1 MDKSTHM
8 TPKSVDFV
16 FTDLQNSKAER
27 LADKVYENL
36 FHAIVTGMI
45 SAGTKLPSENVLAKE
60 FEVSRPVL
68 REALDKLRDDGLIS
82 SVRGSGNYVQNAV
95 GARVDGTPSDEADRD
110 ALERI
115 GDLLSGI
122 ELRLIIEPQAAYLA
136 AKRRGPSD
144 VERMR
149 AALDRFDDAM
159 KQNAILHHHDYA
171 FHEAVATATCN
182 QRIVQ
187 TLKSL
192 EYDVTRSVNLMR
204 FLVQFQPLV
213 RTEAV
218 QAEHEEIFRHI
229 EAGAATKAKRAMR
242 NHIEHARI
250 RMMSN
255 RPGF

>member
-1 MDKSTHM
+1 MSSNFT
-8 TPKSVDFV
+8 DFV
-16 FTDLQNSKAER
+16 VTDLQNSKAER

-45 SAGTKLPSENVLAKE
+45 TAGMKLPSENELSKH

-95 GARVDGTPSDEADRD
+95 GLWIDGTSSDGAGRD
-110 ALERI
+110 ALEHI

-122 ELRLIIEPQAAYLA
+122 ELRLIVEPQAAYLA

-149 AALDRFDDAM
+149 AALDRFNEAM

-171 FHEAVATATCN
+171 FHEAVAAATCN
-182 QRIVQ
+182 QRILQ

-192 EYDVTRSVNLMR
+192 EYDVTHSVNLMR
-204 FLVQFQPLV
+204 FLGQFQPLV
-213 RTEAV
+213 RTGAV
-218 QAEHEEIFRHI
+218 QAEHEEIFRNI
-229 EAGAATKAKRAMR
+229 ETGAATRAKRAMR
-242 NHIEHARI
+242 NHIEHARV
-250 RMMSN
+250 RMLSN
-255 RPGF
+255 RPGFEG

>member
-1 MDKSTHM
+1 MSNRST
-8 TPKSVDFV
+8 DFV
-16 FTDLQNSKAER
+16 VADLHNSKTER
-27 LADKVYENL
+27 LADRVYENL

-45 SAGTKLPSENVLAKE
+45 AAGAKLPSENDLAGQ

-68 REALDKLRDDGLIS
+68 REALDKLRDDGLIA

-95 GARVDGTPSDEADRD
+95 AARVDGKPSDDADRD

-115 GDLLSGI
+115 GDVLSGI

-149 AALDRFDDAM
+149 AALDRFDEAM

-171 FHEAVATATCN
+171 FHEAIATATCN
-182 QRIVQ
+182 LRIVQ

-204 FLVQFQPLV
+204 FLVQFQPLI
-213 RTEAV
+213 RNDAV
-218 QAEHEEIFRHI
+218 QAEHGEIFRHI

>member
-1 MDKSTHM
+1 MPTKTADIL
-8 TPKSVDFV
+8 VA
-16 FTDLQNSKAER
+16 DLPNNKGER
-27 LADKVYENL
+27 LSERVYENL

-45 SAGTKLPSENVLAKE
+45 SAGAKLPSENELAKQ

-82 SVRGSGNYVQNAV
+82 SVRGSGNYVLNAL
-95 GARVDGTPSDEADRD
+95 GARVDGVPSDEADRD
-110 ALERI
+110 ALQRI
-115 GDLLSGI
+115 GDLLAGI
-122 ELRLIIEPQAAYLA
+122 ELRMIVEPQAAYLA

-144 VERMR
+144 IESMR
-149 AALDRFDDAM
+149 AALDRFDQAM
-159 KQNAILHHHDYA
+159 RQDAILHHHDYA
-171 FHEAVATATCN
+171 FHEAIATATCN
-182 QRIVQ
+182 ARIVQ

-204 FLVQFQPLV
+204 FLVQFQPFI
-213 RTEAV
+213 RNEAV
-218 QAEHEEIFRHI
+218 RDEHEEIFRHI

>member
-1 MDKSTHM
+1 MDRPAKEAK
-8 TPKSVDFV
+8 PDFV
-16 FTDLQNSKAER
+16 FTDLQGNRTER

-45 SAGTKLPSENVLAKE
+45 IAGTRLPSENQLARE
-60 FEVSRPVL
+60 FDVSRPVL
-68 REALDKLRDDGLIS
+68 REALDRLRADGLVS

-95 GARVDGTPSDEADRD
+95 GAKAPGKESDGVDRD

-115 GDLLSGI
+115 GDLLNGI
-122 ELRLIIEPQAAYLA
+122 ELRLIVEPEAAYLA

-149 AALDRFDDAM
+149 AALDRFSNAVR
-159 KQNAILHHHDYA
+159 QNAILHHHDYA
-171 FHEAVATATCN
+171 FHEAVAAATSN
-182 QRIVQ
+182 QRIVH

-192 EYDVTRSVNLMR
+192 EYDVTRSVSLMR

-213 RTEAV
+213 RIDAV
-218 QAEHEEIFRHI
+218 QAEHEEIFAHI
-229 EAGAATKAKRAMR
+229 EAGAATAAKRAMR

-250 RMMSN
+250 RMLSS